1 MGDAVEPKKTII
13 LKSDVGGGGD
23 PKSDVGGGR
32 VSQDFLKTSFL
43 QIPENLGYVDR
54 M

>member
-1 MGDAVEPKKTII
+1 MGDDVEPKKTII
-13 LKSDVGGGGD
+13 LKSDVGGGD
-23 PKSDVGGGR
+23 PKPDVGGGESLR
-32 VSQDFLKTSFL
+32 IFLKTSFL